1 LRLQPFIRLLDLHY
15 PVDDLL
21 LAVKQDAP
29 AEVASNA
36 MEERKRRKKVSTVA
50 RLKPA
55 PIYLAIHRIENTV
68 YFRRLVREE
77 FAILFALQKGR
88 TLERAVVAGF
98 RGSKIPVQDRA
109 AHVSYWFQNWSSLNW
124 FCV

>member
-1 LRLQPFIRLLDLHY
+1 
-15 PVDDLL
+15 VDDLL

-77 FAILFALQKGR
+77 FSILFALHKGR
-88 TLERAVVAGF
+88 TLERAVVVGF

-109 AHVSYWFQNWSSLNW
+109 AQVSYWFQNWSSLNW